1 MARPNMKVAYRV
13 WLVSGGKAF
22 GKGPYVLLKGIEKT
36 GSLRQSAMKIGMS
49 YRRAWGLLKECEKKL
64 GFALIERRVG
74 GSSGGYSKITPE
86 GQRFMR
92 SYETFCSE
100 VKESIEQIFQ
110 KNMKAFVES
119 RKNN

>member
-1 MARPNMKVAYRV
+1 MTSPKMKVVYRV

-22 GKGPYVLLKGIEKT
+22 GKGPYELLKGIEKT
-36 GSLRQSAMKIGMS
+36 GSLRQSAMGMGMS
-49 YRRAWGLLKECEKKL
+49 YRKAWGLLKDCEKRL
-64 GFALIERRVG
+64 GFTLIERTVG
-74 GSSGGYSKITPE
+74 GASGGYSKITVE

-100 VKESIEQIFQ
+100 VKESIERIF
-110 KNMKAFVES
+110 KKKMHAFVRG